1 MMVFFDEIKEKN
13 SSHIC
18 CMIVA
23 YLWANNGHLYSYS
36 IVNVLDMN
44 FYIYIYIWTMNNW
57 TCCFFVIIMHNWI
70 SIATFFGISIES
82 LYLSFQ
88 LVFHHERWMFLWLI
102 IIHVHSYVM
111 FKMDIWPTLL
121 HMLEKIVPFFIFVNA

>member
-44 FYIYIYIWTMNNW
+44 FYIYIYI
-57 TCCFFVIIMHNWI
+57 
-70 SIATFFGISIES
+70 
-82 LYLSFQ
+82 
-88 LVFHHERWMFLWLI
+88 
-102 IIHVHSYVM
+102 
-111 FKMDIWPTLL
+111 
-121 HMLEKIVPFFIFVNA
+121 